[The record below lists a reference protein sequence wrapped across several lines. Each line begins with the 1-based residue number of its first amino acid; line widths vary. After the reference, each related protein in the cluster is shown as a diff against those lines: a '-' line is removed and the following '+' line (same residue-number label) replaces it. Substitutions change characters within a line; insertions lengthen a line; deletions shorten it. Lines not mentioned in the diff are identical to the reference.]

1 MEDWP
6 QVSCFTYRLRGFS
19 NQTADHYMRAYQ
31 LSLWKR
37 VSGAYFANKD
47 DFCIGSVKRHKKAL
61 DLIEEFSEEYSKSRH
76 IAIMHYIENSH
87 DGNERASHLDMELFE
102 FLKNNFQTGNFNNT
116 AIFLFSDHGS
126 RFSEERLSP
135 QGDLEERMPFFSLY
149 LPDSYKK
156 ANPIKYNNLLK
167 NTKQITTAFDI
178 HATIR
183 DLTCLEKMPEV
194 PFRSTLSLLEDIPMN
209 RTCEEAGVSLH
220 YCVCEQD
227 WKEINFNNQEPND
240 PNDQN
245 SMIVHKATLFTLN
258 FLNKLLFSVSDYCY
272 LLRLK
277 EIKRV
282 RTVAIDGV
290 TYFKINMETS
300 PNNASYEALLIF
312 NPSQEA
318 FSIKSPVSIS
328 RTNPYG
334 NQPNCL
340 FRLPKNKILTVDLR
354 KFCFCKV

>member
-37 VSGAYFANKD
+37 VSGAYFANVD
-47 DFCIGSVKRHKKAL
+47 DFCIGSIKRHKKAL
-61 DLIEEFSEEYSKSRH
+61 NLIEEFSGAYANSKH

-87 DGNERASHLDMELFE
+87 DGNERASHLDLDLYE
-102 FLKNNFQTGNFNNT
+102 FLKNNFQNGNFKNT

-156 ANPIKYNNLLK
+156 ANPSKYNNLIK
-167 NTKQITTAFDI
+167 NSKQITTAFDI

-183 DLTCLEKMPEV
+183 DLTCLGKAPDV
-194 PFRSTLSLLEDIPMN
+194 PFRSVMSVLEDIPMN
-209 RTCEEAGVSLH
+209 RSCEQAGVSLH

-227 WKEINFNNQEPND
+227 WKEIDITNKNE
-240 PNDQN
+240 NDQS
-245 SMIVHKATLFTLN
+245 SMIVHKATLFTIN
-258 FLNKLLFSVSDYCY
+258 FLNKLLFGVREFCY

-277 EIKRV
+277 EVTSVK
-282 RTVAIDGV
+282 TVAINGV

-300 PNNASYEALLIF
+300 PNNASYEALLIY